1 MTNDWIL
8 DVLAD
13 LQSFARKNELAA
25 LERQLV
31 IAANVAAKEL
41 ASSHLIAPGAAQGD
55 VGHAGILHR
64 ATAGGPN
71 A

>member
-8 DVLAD
+8 DVIAD
-13 LQSFARKNELAA
+13 LQAFARKNGLSA
-25 LERQLV
+25 LEQQLD
-31 IAANVAAKEL
+31 VAAQVAAQEL
-41 ASSHLIAPGAAQGD
+41 ASSHIVAPGAAQGD
-55 VGHAGILHR
+55 VGHVRILHR